1 MDRRTTNRRRLLLGA
16 AAAGALAPPLRAR
29 PALAQGGFPSR
40 PLRLVVA
47 FPAGGPTDVI
57 ARVLAEPMSRS
68 LGQPIVVEN
77 RGGANGN
84 IAAEHVAKSDPDG
97 YTMLYNTSS
106 IAISQA
112 LYRRL
117 ASPLAP
123 ALAPVSL
130 VAAAPSLLV
139 VNPETPARDPAS
151 FIAWARANSGKISYG
166 SGGVGN
172 ASHLQVFMILKHIG
186 AEATHVPYRGT
197 AAALTDVAAGN
208 VQFMADALNTAL
220 PLAKEGRVRAIAVTS
235 AERSAQLPEV
245 PTLRESG
252 LMPPDFETGIWQ
264 GIMVPARTP
273 APIVAQLN
281 AAVNEALRTEAVKT
295 RLAAMGA
302 YPTGGSPADYA
313 AYLAKE
319 LALWDRVVKESGA
332 TAD

>member
-1 MDRRTTNRRRLLLGA
+1 MMNRRHLLLGA
-16 AAAGALAPPLRAR
+16 AAATLAR
-29 PALAQGGFPSR
+29 PALAQGSFPTR

-57 ARVLAEPMSRS
+57 ARVLAEPMSRT

-84 IAAEHVAKSDPDG
+84 IAAEHVAKADGDG

-112 LYRRL
+112 LYKRLGYRL
-117 ASPLAP
+117 ATD
-123 ALAPVSL
+123 LAPVSL
-130 VAAAPSLLV
+130 IAAAPSLIV
-139 VNPETPARDPAS
+139 VNPEVPARDPAG

-172 ASHLQVFMILKHIG
+172 ASHLQIFMILRHIG
-186 AEATHVPYRGT
+186 ADATHVPYRGT
-197 AAALTDVAAGN
+197 AAAMTDTAAGN

-220 PLAKEGRVRAIAVTS
+220 PLAREGRVRAIAVTS
-235 AERSAQLPEV
+235 AARSAQLPEV
-245 PTLRESG
+245 PTLGESG

-273 APIVAQLN
+273 APVVAQLN
-281 AAVNEALRTEAVKT
+281 AAVNAALRTEEVKA

-319 LALWDRVVKESGA
+319 VALWDRVVKESGA